1 MNVRDRLKDRRV
13 QRTVG
18 LVALVLASLMRY
30 LPRIAAVSP
39 DLVDA
44 GMGFFYGVAICCL
57 LLSLR
62 SDRRILDR

>member
-1 MNVRDRLKDRRV
+1 MRFRDRLKERGV

-18 LVALVLASLMRY
+18 LVALIVASLMRF

-39 DLVDA
+39 DFVDA
-44 GMGFFYGVAICCL
+44 AMGFFYGVAICCL

-62 SDRRILDR
+62 PDRRIAGR